1 MKLSLF
7 EMRQAA
13 GEAGLGKE
21 NENFNFG
28 CIQLEV
34 LIKYPPGEVEQAL
47 GHKCIRSSSKI

>member
-1 MKLSLF
+1 MKLSLI
-7 EMRQAA
+7 EMRKAA
-13 GEAGLGKE
+13 RKAGLGGE

-47 GHKCIRSSSKI
+47 GHK